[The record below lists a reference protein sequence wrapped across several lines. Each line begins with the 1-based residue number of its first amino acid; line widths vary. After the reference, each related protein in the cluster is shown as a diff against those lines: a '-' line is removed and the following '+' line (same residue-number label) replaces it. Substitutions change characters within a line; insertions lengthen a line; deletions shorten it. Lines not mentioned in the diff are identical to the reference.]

1 MRCIY
6 AIVNTITGNQYI
18 GSSKN
23 SYVRRKA
30 HFNLLRRGAH
40 HSFILQRAFD
50 KHGEDKFKFIVIEKV
65 EPSIDLI
72 KREQWWL
79 DNANCA
85 YNLTKQ
91 ALPGKERVITE
102 ETRARMRAAKL
113 GVKHPEWRNKQKSI
127 NQKGIGLGKKRSEE
141 AKRAMSEAQKRLYTN
156 GYIHPRKGK
165 KHTPEALERI
175 KSNVKKTP
183 VNQYD
188 LQGNFI
194 REWPSVIDASRSLG
208 KHYNCIAKCL
218 KGKHLRSHGYVWKY
232 TLKEA

>member
-6 AIVNTITGNQYI
+6 AIVNIITGNQYI

-23 SYVRRKA
+23 SYVRRKT

-40 HSFILQRAFD
+40 HSIVLQRAFD
-50 KHGEDKFKFIVIEKV
+50 KHGEDKFKFVVIEKV
-65 EPSIDLI
+65 DTNTDLI
-72 KREQWWL
+72 EREQWWL
-79 DNANCA
+79 DNANSA
-85 YNLTKQ
+85 YNASKQ
-91 ALPGKERVITE
+91 ALPGKNRIITE
-102 ETRARMRAAKL
+102 ETRAKMRAAKL

-141 AKRAMSEAQKRLYTN
+141 ARKAMSEAQKRLHAS
-156 GYIHPRKGK
+156 GYIHPCKGK
-165 KHTPEALERI
+165 KHSLENI
-175 KSNVKKTP
+175 EKTRLANSKP
-183 VNQYD
+183 ILQFD

-218 KGKHLRSHGYVWKY
+218 KGKHLQSHGYVWKY
-232 TLKEA
+232 TSKEA

>member
-6 AIVNTITGNQYI
+6 AIINTITGNQYI

-23 SYVRRKA
+23 SYIRRKA

-65 EPSIDLI
+65 EPNIDLI
-72 KREQWWL
+72 EREQWWL

-141 AKRAMSEAQKRLYTN
+141 ARKVMSEAQKRLHAN
-156 GYIHPRKGK
+156 GYIHPGN
-165 KHTPEALERI
+165 
-175 KSNVKKTP
+175 KSVC
-183 VNQYD
+183 QYD
-188 LQGNFI
+188 LNNNLI
-194 REWPSVIDASRSLG
+194 KEWKSLAEAAKTLDIWG
-208 KHYNCIAKCL
+208 SAITHCIKGTAKTA
-218 KGKHLRSHGYVWKY
+218 GGYKWS
-232 TLKEA
+232 LLAH

>member
-23 SYVRRKA
+23 PYIRRKA

-141 AKRAMSEAQKRLYTN
+141 AKRAMSEAQKRLRER
-156 GYIHPRKGK
+156 GYMSPNSK
-165 KHTPEALERI
+165 K
-175 KSNVKKTP
+175 V
-183 VNQYD
+183 VQYD
-188 LQGNFI
+188 LNNKFI
-194 REWPSVIDASRSLG
+194 KEWNSISSAAKGTNTTYIHIAQNLNG
-208 KHYNCIAKCL
+208 KTSKDYI
-218 KGKHLRSHGYVWKY
+218 WKY
-232 TLKEA
+232 KENA

>member
-65 EPSIDLI
+65 EPNIDLI
-72 KREQWWL
+72 EREQWWL
-79 DNANCA
+79 DNANCT

-127 NQKGIGLGKKRSEE
+127 YRKGIGLGKKRSEE
-141 AKRAMSEAQKRLYTN
+141 AKRAMSEAQKRLRER
-156 GYIHPRKGK
+156 GYMSPNSK
-165 KHTPEALERI
+165 K
-175 KSNVKKTP
+175 V
-183 VNQYD
+183 VQYD
-188 LQGNFI
+188 LNNKFI
-194 REWPSVIDASRSLG
+194 KEWNSISSAAKGTNTTYIHIAQNLNG
-208 KHYNCIAKCL
+208 KTSKDYI
-218 KGKHLRSHGYVWKY
+218 WKY
-232 TLKEA
+232 KENA